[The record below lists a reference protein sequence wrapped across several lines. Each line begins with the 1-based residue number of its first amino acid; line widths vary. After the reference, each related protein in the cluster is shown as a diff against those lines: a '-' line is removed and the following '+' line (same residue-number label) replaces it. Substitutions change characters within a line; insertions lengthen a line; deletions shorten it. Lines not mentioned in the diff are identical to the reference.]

1 MGKTHQEIVETRVHV
16 SELALG
22 MHVVRL
28 DRAWE
33 ETDFLLQGFVIRDPK
48 EIHSLQAQCEFV
60 FIEGRLDSASQH
72 TPHPTRSGARPKSS
86 SGFLGMFKRSSKKP
100 AEKEEPVKKVT
111 PRKRVTYINKVD
123 VGTEMPFAAIKFE
136 DAQQTAKSLMSGLR
150 LGRTLD
156 LNNAR
161 MVVNSC
167 VESVLRNENAL
178 LLLTKIKHQDEYTAE
193 HCINVSILSAAFGKH
208 LGLLEGEIRTLAL
221 CGLLHD
227 VGKTRIPDAVLN
239 KPGALTPAEFEL
251 MRGHTTHGRT
261 ILMGTS
267 NSLAT
272 AVDVAYSHH
281 ERMDG
286 QGYPRGLEAHQ
297 IPYFA
302 KIVGLVDTYDAITSD
317 RVYDKGRASMQALD
331 VIHKHRGTQ
340 FDKEL
345 AEAFIQMIGIY
356 PPGSIV
362 EMLNGEVG
370 IVVESHPKHK
380 LRPKVLMVRDADHEE
395 LTPYQHLDLM
405 QAPKDSAGQPY
416 QIAREIPD
424 GSHGIV
430 LQEFVDEG
438 LIMSAPVPDTSEELS
453 GEPWKN

>member
-1 MGKTHQEIVETRVHV
+1 MGKTHQDIVETRIHV
-16 SELALG
+16 SDLALG

-28 DRAWE
+28 DRPWE
-33 ETDFLLQGFVIRDPK
+33 DTDFLIQGFVVREPK

-60 FIEGRLDSASQH
+60 FIEGKLDVSSRH
-72 TPHPTRSGARPKSS
+72 RPHPTRTASKSKSS
-86 SGFLGMFKRSSKKP
+86 SGFFGLFKRSAKTEESASEPVQKKP
-100 AEKEEPVKKVT
+100 

-123 VGTEMPFAAIKFE
+123 VGTEMPQATVKFE
-136 DAQQTAKSLMSGLR
+136 EAQKTAKSIMSGLR
-150 LGRTLD
+150 VGRTLD

-161 MVVNSC
+161 KVVNSC

-227 VGKTRIPDAVLN
+227 VGKTRIPDEILN
-239 KPGALTPAEFEL
+239 KPGALSPEEFAT
-251 MRGHTTHGRT
+251 MREHTTHGRA

-267 NSLAT
+267 NSLST
-272 AVDVAYSHH
+272 AVDVAYNHH
-281 ERMDG
+281 ERIDG

-302 KIVGLVDTYDAITSD
+302 KIVGLVDTYDAITSN

-331 VIHKHRGTQ
+331 IIHKHRGTQ
-340 FDKEL
+340 FDQEL

-370 IVVESHPKHK
+370 VVVESHPKHK
-380 LRPKVLMVRDADHEE
+380 LKPKVLMVRDADHAAAERAMRDNDV
-395 LTPYQHLDLM
+395 DL
-405 QAPKDSAGQPY
+405 G
-416 QIAREIPD
+416 R
-424 GSHGIV
+424 
-430 LQEFVDEG
+430 
-438 LIMSAPVPDTSEELS
+438 
-453 GEPWKN
+453 

>member
-1 MGKTHQEIVETRVHV
+1 MGQTHQDIVETRIHV
-16 SELALG
+16 SDLALG

-28 DRAWE
+28 DRPWE
-33 ETDFLLQGFVIRDPK
+33 DTDFLLQGFVIRDPK

-60 FIEGRLDSASQH
+60 FIEGRLDVTSQH
-72 TPHPTRSGARPKSS
+72 PPQTKRSENRPKSS
-86 SGFLGMFKRSSKKP
+86 SGFFSMFKRSGKKP
-100 AEKEEPVKKVT
+100 EPQPETIQKKA

-123 VGTEMPFAAIKFE
+123 VGTEMPFAAVKFE
-136 DAQQTAKSLMSGLR
+136 DAQKTAKSIMSGLR
-150 LGRTLD
+150 VGRALD

-161 MVVNSC
+161 AVVNSC

-227 VGKTRIPDAVLN
+227 VGKTRIPDEILN
-239 KPGALTPAEFEL
+239 KPGALSPEEFAL
-251 MRGHTTHGRT
+251 MREHTTHGRS
-261 ILMGTS
+261 ILMSTS
-267 NSLAT
+267 NSLST
-272 AVDVAYSHH
+272 AVDVAYNHH

-286 QGYPRGLEAHQ
+286 QGYPRGLEAQQ

-302 KIVGLVDTYDAITSD
+302 KIVGLVDTYDAITSN

-331 VIHKHRGTQ
+331 IIHKHRGTQ

-370 IVVESHPKHK
+370 IVVESQPKHK
-380 LRPKVLMVRDADHEE
+380 LKPKVLMVRDAEHQEI
-395 LTPYQHLDLM
+395 TPYKQLDLM
-405 QAPKDSAGQPY
+405 TAPKDAAGDTY
-416 QIAREIPD
+416 QIAKEVPD
-424 GSHGIV
+424 GSFGIV
-430 LQEFVDEG
+430 LQDFVDQG
-438 LIMSAPVPDTSEELS
+438 LIMSAPIPETEE
-453 GEPWKN
+453 EPWKG

>member
-1 MGKTHQEIVETRVHV
+1 MGKTHEEIIETRVHV

-28 DRAWE
+28 DRPWE
-33 ETDFLLQGFVIRDPK
+33 DTNFLLQGFVIRDP
-48 EIHSLQAQCEFV
+48 EQIHALQSQCEFV
-60 FIEGRLDSASQH
+60 FIEGKLSSVSRHDSNPSRNAGR
-72 TPHPTRSGARPKSS
+72 TNKPSGL
-86 SGFLGMFKRSSKKP
+86 LGMFKRAARKNPSPEAAPVQKKP
-100 AEKEEPVKKVT
+100 
-111 PRKRVTYINKVD
+111 PRKRVNYMNKVD
-123 VGTEMPFAAIKFE
+123 VGTEMPFAAVKFE
-136 DAQQTAKSLMSGLR
+136 DAQKTAKSIMSGLR
-150 LGRTLD
+150 VGRALD

-161 MVVNSC
+161 NVVNSC

-208 LGLLEGEIRTLAL
+208 LGLLEGEIRILAL

-227 VGKTRIPDAVLN
+227 VGKTRIPDEVLN

-251 MRGHTTHGRT
+251 MREHTTHGRS

-272 AVDVAYSHH
+272 AVDVAYNHH

-286 QGYPRGLEAHQ
+286 QGYPRGLKAEQ

-302 KIVGLVDTYDAITSD
+302 KIVGLVDTYDAITSN

-331 VIHKHRGTQ
+331 IIHKHRGTQ

-380 LRPKVLMVRDADHEE
+380 LKPKVLMVRDADKRE
-395 LTPYQHLDLM
+395 LSPHQHLNLM
-405 QAPKDSAGQPY
+405 LSPKDESGEPY
-416 QIAREIPD
+416 QIAKEVPD
-424 GSHGIV
+424 GAYGIV
-430 LQEFVDEG
+430 LQDFVDQG
-438 LIMSAPVPDTSEELS
+438 LIMSAPIPETSD
-453 GEPWKN
+453 EPWND